1 MHPVSAIIT
10 KPAAEQLG
18 HLACSVTS
26 LVILRTQQGTDSSP
40 PGNSHIPE
48 VQTKPGRFFL
58 PAQDKSLT
66 TWLKHNALL
75 LSIL

>member
-1 MHPVSAIIT
+1 MHPVSAIMT
-10 KPAAEQLG
+10 KAAAEQLG

-26 LVILRTQQGTDSSP
+26 LVTLRPQQGTDCSP

-48 VQTKPGRFFL
+48 VQIKTGRFFL
-58 PAQDKSLT
+58 PVQEKSLT
-66 TWLKHNALL
+66 TCLKHNVLL